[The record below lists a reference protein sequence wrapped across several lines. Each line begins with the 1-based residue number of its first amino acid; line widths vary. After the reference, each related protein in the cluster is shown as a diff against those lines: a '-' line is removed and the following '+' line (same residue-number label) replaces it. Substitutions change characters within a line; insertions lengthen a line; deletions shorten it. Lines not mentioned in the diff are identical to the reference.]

1 LAWTLPAEVF
11 PNSKRAKG
19 VGAATAMIWI
29 ANFIIGVVVPQMVIS
44 IGWGTYLF
52 FGIFC
57 FGAGVFSYFFV
68 PETSKKSLEQ
78 ISLVFGDNLADEEK
92 GLRKRIEAEIS
103 GEAPRM
109 VSNIE
114 GA

>member
-1 LAWTLPAEVF
+1 
-11 PNSKRAKG
+11 
-19 VGAATAMIWI
+19 
-29 ANFIIGVVVPQMVIS
+29 MVIS

-92 GLRKRIEAEIS
+92 SLRKQIEAEIS
-103 GEAPRM
+103 AETPRM
-109 VSNIE
+109 SSSVQSV
-114 GA
+114 